1 MAAMIQLQSV
11 TKRYGPTPA
20 LDDVTVSVEPRSI
33 TAVLGPSGSGKTT
46 LLNVCAG
53 VVSPTSGS
61 VVLGA
66 DDVTEWPMERR
77 DIGIVFQGYC
87 LFPHLSVLE
96 NVAFPLR
103 TRRHRTARDVA
114 YARATAMLDKV
125 GLGGFEHR
133 RPNELSGGQQQRVAL
148 ARALVFGPR
157 LLLLDEPLT
166 ALDPI
171 LKEQLLQDIKR
182 LRDETGVSIVYVTHN
197 VTEALVL
204 ADTVVILHG
213 GRVLQA
219 GSPREI
225 YDRPSTDIAA
235 TFLGEANFLPAVV
248 QFRDAGTV
256 ELDVVGTRV
265 RAPYNGSIGHA
276 VTMMVRP
283 EKIRVAALAGPRVE
297 ENALRGTVRA
307 AAFLGAQ
314 TRLAVEVTEGVEW
327 RVYVPSNLAQAFGV
341 AHVIDLYW
349 RIEDTVILDKNFV
362 LPSDDVPST
371 EVPAGQ
377 IAQSAW
383 R

>member
-1 MAAMIQLQSV
+1 MTAMIRLQSV
-11 TKRYGPTPA
+11 TKRYGATCA
-20 LDDVTVSVEPRSI
+20 LHDVTLGVESERI

-53 VVSPTSGS
+53 VVTPTSGR
-61 VVLGA
+61 VFIGA

-103 TRRHRTARDVA
+103 TRRHRTARGVA
-114 YARATAMLDKV
+114 YERATAMLDKV
-125 GLGGFEHR
+125 GLRGFEDR

-219 GSPREI
+219 GSPREL
-225 YDRPSTDIAA
+225 YERPSTDIAA

-248 QFRDAGTV
+248 QSRDAGMV
-256 ELDVVGTRV
+256 ELDVAGTRV
-265 RAPYNGSIGHA
+265 RAPYNGSSGHA

-283 EKIRVAALAGPRVE
+283 EKIRVALAGPRVE
-297 ENALRGTVRA
+297 ENALRGTVRT

-314 TRLAVEVTEGVEW
+314 TRLVVEVTPGVEW

-362 LPSDDVPST
+362 LPSDDIPST

-377 IAQSAW
+377 IVQSAW

>member
-1 MAAMIQLQSV
+1 MTAMIRLQSV
-11 TKRYGPTPA
+11 TKRYGATCA
-20 LDDVTVSVEPRSI
+20 LDDVTLGVESERI

-53 VVSPTSGS
+53 VVGPSSGR
-61 VVLGA
+61 VFLGA
-66 DDVTEWPMERR
+66 DDVTGWPMERR
-77 DIGIVFQGYC
+77 DMGIVFQGYC

-114 YARATAMLDKV
+114 YERAAAMLEKI
-125 GLGGFEHR
+125 GLRGFEHR
-133 RPNELSGGQQQRVAL
+133 RPSELSGGQQQRVAL

-182 LRDETGVSIVYVTHN
+182 LRDEIGVSIVYVTHN

-219 GSPREI
+219 GSPREL

-235 TFLGEANFLPAVV
+235 TFLGEANFLPAIV
-248 QFRDAGTV
+248 QSREAGTV
-256 ELDVVGTRV
+256 EFDVVGARV
-265 RAPYNGSIGHA
+265 RAPYNESNGHA

-283 EKIRVAALAGPRVE
+283 EKIRVALAGPRVE

-327 RVYVPSNLAQAFGV
+327 RVYVPSNLAEAFGV
-341 AHVIDLYW
+341 SHVIDLFW
-349 RIEDTVILDKNFV
+349 RIEDTVILDKNSV
-362 LPSDDVPST
+362 LPSDNIPCT
-371 EVPAGQ
+371 EVPARQ
-377 IAQSAW
+377 SARSAW

>member
-1 MAAMIQLQSV
+1 MTAMIQLQSV
-11 TKRYGPTPA
+11 TKRYGATCA
-20 LDDVTVSVEPRSI
+20 LHDVTLGVESERI

-46 LLNVCAG
+46 LLNICAG
-53 VVSPTSGS
+53 VVTPTSGR
-61 VVLGA
+61 VFIGA
-66 DDVTEWPMERR
+66 DDVTAWPMERR

-103 TRRHRTARDVA
+103 TRRHRTARSVA
-114 YARATAMLDKV
+114 YERATAMLDKV
-125 GLGGFEHR
+125 GLRGFEDR

-219 GSPREI
+219 GSPREL
-225 YDRPSTDIAA
+225 YERPSTDIAA

-248 QFRDAGTV
+248 QARDAGTV

-265 RAPYNGSIGHA
+265 RAPYNGSSGHA

-283 EKIRVAALAGPRVE
+283 EKIRVALAGPRVE
-297 ENALRGTVRA
+297 ENAIRGTVRV
-307 AAFLGAQ
+307 AAFLGVQ
-314 TRLAVEVTEGVEW
+314 TRLAVEVTPGVEW
-327 RVYVPSNLAQAFGV
+327 RVYVPSNLAQAFRV

-349 RIEDTVILDKNFV
+349 RIEDTVILDRNHV
-362 LPSDDVPST
+362 LPSDDIPST
-371 EVPAGQ
+371 EVPGH

>member
-1 MAAMIQLQSV
+1 MTAMIRLQSV
-11 TKRYGPTPA
+11 TKRYGATCA
-20 LDDVTVSVEPRSI
+20 LDDVTLGVASERI

-53 VVSPTSGS
+53 VVTPTSGR
-61 VVLGA
+61 VFIGV

-103 TRRHRTARDVA
+103 TRRHRTARGVA
-114 YARATAMLDKV
+114 YERATAMLDKV
-125 GLGGFEHR
+125 GLRGFEDR

-204 ADTVVILHG
+204 ADTIVILHG

-219 GSPREI
+219 GSPREL

-248 QFRDAGTV
+248 QSRDADTV
-256 ELDVVGTRV
+256 ELDVAGTRV
-265 RAPYNGSIGHA
+265 RAPHNGSSGHA
-276 VTMMVRP
+276 VTTMVRP
-283 EKIRVAALAGPRVE
+283 EKIRVALAGPRVE
-297 ENALRGTVRA
+297 ENALRGTVHA
-307 AAFLGAQ
+307 VAFLGAQ
-314 TRLAVEVTEGVEW
+314 TRLAVEVTPGVEW

-349 RIEDTVILDKNFV
+349 RIEDTVILDKNLV
-362 LPSDDVPST
+362 LPSDDIPST
-371 EVPAGQ
+371 EVPVVQ